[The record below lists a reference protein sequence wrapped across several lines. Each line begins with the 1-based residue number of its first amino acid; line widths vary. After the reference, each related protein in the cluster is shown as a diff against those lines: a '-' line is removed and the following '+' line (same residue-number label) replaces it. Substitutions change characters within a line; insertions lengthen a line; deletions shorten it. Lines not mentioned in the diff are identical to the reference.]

1 MKVLKSV
8 AKRLHINTIHSNLYK
23 TNIIYFYSVWYEK
36 YRHLCVLPVRQKR
49 SIVSSPL
56 SIAIV
61 FCVRELRRNC
71 GSRSLK
77 SSSGALILEP
87 RTSIL
92 EPRSSNLDPRT
103 SILEPQ
109 TSILDPQSFIL
120 DPFSS
125 ILHPRYS
132 ILRPWSS
139 NLDPRSSILHPR
151 SSLIESWIRRFTQYL
166 PIEPRSMSVDDN
178 SSWTLWHRSVSSPL
192 SATEWRAS
200 THQGDCISTCILII
214 SQVRKSL
221 PTNYIIVFIRIF

>member
-8 AKRLHINTIHSNLYK
+8 AKRLHINTINSNLHK

-36 YRHLCVLPVRQKR
+36 YRHLCVLPVCQKR

-56 SIAIV
+56 SIAIL

-87 RTSIL
+87 R
-92 EPRSSNLDPRT
+92 SSNLDPRT
-103 SILEPQ
+103 PN
-109 TSILDPQSFIL
+109 LDPQSFIL
-120 DPFSS
+120 NPFSS
-125 ILHPRYS
+125 VLHARSFILDTRSSVPDLRTS
-132 ILRPWSS
+132 IHDPLSFI
-139 NLDPRSSILHPR
+139 LDPRP
-151 SSLIESWIRRFTQYL
+151 SLIESWIRRFIPYL

-214 SQVRKSL
+214 SQVRKLL

>member
-8 AKRLHINTIHSNLYK
+8 AKRLHINTINSNLHK

-36 YRHLCVLPVRQKR
+36 YRHLCVLPVCQKR

-92 EPRSSNLDPRT
+92 EPRSSNLEPRSSNLDPRT
-103 SILEPQ
+103 PN
-109 TSILDPQSFIL
+109 LDPRSPILHPRSFFL
-120 DPFSS
+120 GPSCS

-132 ILRPWSS
+132 ILRPRSS

-151 SSLIESWIRRFTQYL
+151 SSILVNRILNKTIHTIPSNRTQ
-166 PIEPRSMSVDDN
+166 I
-178 SSWTLWHRSVSSPL
+178 HVSG
-192 SATEWRAS
+192 W
-200 THQGDCISTCILII
+200 QFILD
-214 SQVRKSL
+214 SL
-221 PTNYIIVFIRIF
+221 T